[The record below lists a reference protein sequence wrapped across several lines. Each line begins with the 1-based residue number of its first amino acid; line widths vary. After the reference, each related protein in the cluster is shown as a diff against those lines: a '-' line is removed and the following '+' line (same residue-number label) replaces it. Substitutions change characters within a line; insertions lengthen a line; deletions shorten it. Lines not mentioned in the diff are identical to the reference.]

1 MTNDDYVKL
10 MKKLRPD
17 VIVSDELIALFK
29 AQYPPNSQQLLQLR
43 MMVTVAPLVKR
54 LKGQK

>member
-1 MTNDDYVKL
+1 